1 MSDQTRLAA
10 LSDGPTSA
18 LINSAGAV
26 RSFATGGAVAPTE
39 AQKEAGNYRK
49 GHVRVHGMDLSIETP
64 KGAKRSGKGKDG
76 KPWSVTMPAHYG
88 YIRGTKGADG
98 DHVDAYL
105 GPHPGNPNVHVVDQV
120 DAYTGKFDEHKALIG
135 FQSRQHALDHY
146 NRGFSDG
153 RGKDRVGAVTTL
165 PAHKFRSWVEKG
177 RRTRPL
183 GTLRVNRTQDDPYLA
198 GISQNHCTLDIDKRV
213 PKTMVVKGKSFDPV
227 KYLAVHETDERKHMD
242 VGMKY
247 EPAHRLALKAER
259 AAVEADGID
268 WNGYQ
273 EQMHK
278 LAGITQKEKNPHPP
292 SDLYKGPFTNAGQR
306 KLTREG
312 DSAPDVKKYA
322 EGGEVEGGYEPLSD
336 DEVQRMG
343 LPPGGPGGGDYEPLS
358 DEEVQQR
365 GLNPNGPVEYNT
377 AGEALKRGAQ
387 AVLPGL
393 GSIPAMIGGAEVGS
407 LGGPIGSLAGAAVG
421 GIAANVSLRKIQD
434 WFMDKLG
441 ISPDPEK
448 AAAFQQE
455 HPKLATAVDIA
466 GSLVG
471 MGTGGAAVT
480 GVQRAAM
487 AGGQAAIEA
496 GSEYLHTGELD
507 PSDIAMA
514 AAAGAAF
521 PGLNRVGEP
530 LGQLGSRLAAKVGIR
545 AGRPDMAKGSE
556 PMKALPSPPDYT
568 VSSEGEAA
576 AYPGG
581 DDQVFSQ
588 AAAPRPGTPR
598 ENTRPIYEMP
608 REDWTDITR
617 PGTRPPDNTAPGAE
631 NDIPTKTDEN
641 ITADKSAATPAH
653 AGYDPNSTLS
663 TSHEMAPPRKDT
675 NIGNPQ
681 SYPAGSER
689 DYRTTTD
696 SNVHP
701 TSSGAGDHPTAE
713 TLDPTT
719 GGISQ
724 EVMQAL
730 TQDNGPG
737 RNTPPRG
744 LKAAD
749 KRMQKSMRVPFS
761 GEAANENVANAPQPG
776 RPSVTNLTPDPFT
789 SALVE
794 QRAHKL
800 PPDLEAITK
809 WGRPKEED
817 EGQGPGMHPGT
828 PSNEEMHG
836 DTRDIYNEKPLPEL
850 EARRGGEPTEEE
862 LNGVPP
868 TPENVR
874 SFPSPKPQER
884 QPGELYREVP
894 PFKETQDAYW
904 QGQDDY
910 RAGNANKRWPPERDD
925 MNAAYDRGMQDAMTA
940 SRKGQETTEEKFTGP
955 LHDQIHPKDQKAQEA
970 YQQGHKDV
978 YAGESVYDYPGEKK
992 YQYAYDRG
1000 RNDARRALR
1009 ENKQPIGTEIPTHPN
1024 TGIVEGAVADTAAKL
1039 RERDLGAVADAV
1051 EKNPAIEPQARKI
1064 LQDLTAKIEEHGA
1077 VSPEEMK
1084 RVTRIMDKIEKKENP
1099 QEGAAQAKRESLQQQ
1114 ANLGEETVAAESTKV
1129 AREKQFA
1136 AQAAQ
1141 SAFDKFQPTNNKI
1154 PTTVVDQDLFKRRL
1168 SDALEHAQK
1177 ENLGKDP
1184 LSPMPRK
1191 RTAAQEWLRAASK
1204 LVNAKRIT
1212 PKMITDFM
1220 SNEQIARGGASGKEI
1235 REFNKVDADIATNK
1249 RRVIEDPIDTAMRQW
1264 TESLSPED
1272 RAQWENEISNT
1283 SDPNGDEYQSETS
1296 AGKKSSLEDYD
1307 SQKSSGAEYYGGL
1320 LRDMFRDENASF
1332 NPQAFLASLRGVFGP
1347 KARLYAESYRAMEPE
1362 GTKHEYANSL
1372 DDGLNRVQKMEG
1384 GVWLD
1389 RQREA
1394 AAMPD
1399 AIKNN
1404 DEKIYLAHERD
1415 DIASLSSDEKAAYYQ
1430 KLQPVFEHNDE
1441 LFRNIEAIHP
1451 GLLGP
1456 KVENHIQRVPQGYHP
1471 DFGGDPIA
1479 NVTAA
1484 KKRGLSTMTATLK
1497 HREFM
1502 ALEDPQGNRTVISP
1516 TENGYAEWNNHI
1528 PAYRQNAAFEET
1540 PGVQFRD
1547 HNGVLQT
1554 VKDALTPEI
1563 EQHANFSNGQ
1573 PAKYIKS
1580 AILSALATNAE
1591 LRNTLARLQYLQSIK
1606 AELVARG
1613 MATPDAKVAERNGWK
1628 PSIAPQFKDLY
1639 MTDHVRAVLDDFT
1652 APGLTSNEAWDRVR
1666 NLSEKVTKLMFIDP
1680 IFHLANVGTHWFTDR
1695 GWDWIKPEKLRV
1707 LASTSAQAIKSVLSQ
1722 DTLQDT
1728 LHEHGFGG
1736 QYRGVLNQNRLQNI
1750 YTAAGHA
1757 IASNPSKWDPI
1768 ARVMGMSAQDL
1779 GRAVYRASS
1788 KMMWAGNDMFLTQRV
1803 LERMHD
1809 GATMENAIM
1818 QSEKHF
1824 PNYRVPSYVIG
1835 ANDWGRLASRMLRD
1849 NTLFAFGPYHYGVF
1863 NSYAHIVKDAVKGNG
1878 QERIDAA
1885 GKMFAMGLLAFAVYP
1900 ALDKIARMATGNPDA
1915 EFRRRGPLTLPN
1927 HIVRAAQGKEDALNT
1942 GPQGTLTISPLA
1954 QGAMQQ
1960 ASNRDFA
1967 GRPINEPGDV
1977 TRVFQG
1983 PNRMQALGKVVTQR
1997 AASMAQNFI
2006 SPYAMAMRAADNAR
2020 GPISGF
2026 ISQVADIKNPSPKAE
2041 RYEREAAQI
2050 NRQKALTRQQH
2061 GGLYPEEGLYNR
2073 LTR

>member
-1 MSDQTRLAA
+1 MTDQTRLAA

-18 LINSAGAV
+18 LINSAGTM
-26 RSFATGGAVAPTE
+26 RSFKKGGAVTV
-39 AQKEAGNYRK
+39 
-49 GHVRVHGMDLSIETP
+49 VRN
-64 KGAKRSGKGKDG
+64 K
-76 KPWSVTMPAHYG
+76 
-88 YIRGTKGADG
+88 
-98 DHVDAYL
+98 
-105 GPHPGNPNVHVVDQV
+105 
-120 DAYTGKFDEHKALIG
+120 
-135 FQSRQHALDHY
+135 
-146 NRGFSDG
+146 
-153 RGKDRVGAVTTL
+153 
-165 PAHKFRSWVEKG
+165 
-177 RRTRPL
+177 
-183 GTLRVNRTQDDPYLA
+183 DDPYLA
-198 GISQNHCTLDIDKRV
+198 GMSEDHRRVYIDKRV
-213 PKTMVVKGKSFDPV
+213 PKKITVKGKTFDPS
-227 KYLAVHETDERKHMD
+227 KYLIVHETIERRHMD
-242 VGMKY
+242 RGMKY
-247 EPAHRLALKAER
+247 EPAHRIALKAER
-259 AAVEADGID
+259 AAVEADGINWD
-268 WNGYQ
+268 GYQ
-273 EQMHK
+273 GQMHR
-278 LAGITQKEKNPHPP
+278 LAGITEKEKSPHPP
-292 SDLYKGPFTNAGQR
+292 SDLYKGPFPNKEQN

-312 DSAPDVKKYA
+312 DTAPNIKGSTKSYA
-322 EGGEVEGGYEPLSD
+322 EGGEVEGDQQWPVISDEDIKSNGYS
-336 DEVQRMG
+336 V
-343 LPPGGPGGGDYEPLS
+343 GGDQQWPVIS
-358 DEEVQQR
+358 DEDIAA
-365 GLNPNGPVEYNT
+365 NGYHVAPQYSTV
-377 AGEALKRGAQ
+377 GEALKRGAQ

-393 GSIPAMIGGAEVGS
+393 GSIPAMIAGADIGAKGGATIGTAIAPGPGT
-407 LGGPIGSLAGAAVG
+407 LIGGGIGTVAGAAVG
-421 GIAANVSLRKIQD
+421 GIGANIGLRTLQD

-448 AAAFQQE
+448 AAQFQEE
-455 HPKLATAVDIA
+455 HPTLASAADIA
-466 GSLVG
+466 GSLAG
-471 MGTGGAAVT
+471 MSPGGAAVT

-487 AGGQAAIEA
+487 AGGQAAIQGA
-496 GSEYLHTGELD
+496 TEYLSTGELD

-556 PMKALPSPPDYT
+556 PMKALPAPPDYT
-568 VSSEGEAA
+568 VSSEGETA

-598 ENTRPIYEMP
+598 ENARPIYEMP
-608 REDWTDITR
+608 SDQWTDVTR

-631 NDIPTKTDEN
+631 NDIPTKTDED

-653 AGYDPNSTLS
+653 AGYDANSTLS
-663 TSHEMAPPRKDT
+663 TSHEMPPPRKDT

-719 GGISQ
+719 GNISQ
-724 EVMQAL
+724 ELQQAL
-730 TQDNGPG
+730 TQNNGPG

-749 KRMQKSMRVPFS
+749 KRMQKSMRVPFN
-761 GEAANENVANAPQPG
+761 GEAANENVEGGGQPNPIP
-776 RPSVTNLTPDPFT
+776 RPP
-789 SALVE
+789 
-794 QRAHKL
+794 
-800 PPDLEAITK
+800 
-809 WGRPKEED
+809 
-817 EGQGPGMHPGT
+817 
-828 PSNEEMHG
+828 
-836 DTRDIYNEKPLPEL
+836 PLPEL

-874 SFPSPKPQER
+874 SFP
-884 QPGELYREVP
+884 VP
-894 PFKETQDAYW
+894 PENTGTVTKGMSDKQLRNRIYA
-904 QGQDDY
+904 QGEPDENVEQLLKKGFDLQ
-910 RAGNANKRWPPERDD
+910 RISEMTPAER
-925 MNAAYDRGMQDAMTA
+925 
-940 SRKGQETTEEKFTGP
+940 
-955 LHDQIHPKDQKAQEA
+955 
-970 YQQGHKDV
+970 
-978 YAGESVYDYPGEKK
+978 
-992 YQYAYDRG
+992 
-1000 RNDARRALR
+1000 R
-1009 ENKQPIGTEIPTHPN
+1009 ENLRTPIGTEIPTHPN
-1024 TGIVEGAVADTAAKL
+1024 TRIVEGAVADTAAKL
-1039 RERDLGAVADAV
+1039 REHDLGDVADAV

-1141 SAFDKFQPTNNKI
+1141 SAFDKFKPTSNKV
-1154 PTTVVDQDLFKRRL
+1154 PTTIVDQDLFKRRL

-1249 RRVIEDPIDTAMRQW
+1249 RRVTEDPIDTAMRQW

-1272 RAQWENEISNT
+1272 RAQWESELSDA
-1283 SDPNGDEYQSETS
+1283 SDPNGDEYQHETS
-1296 AGKKSSLEDYD
+1296 AGRKATLEDYD
-1307 SQKSSGAEYYGGL
+1307 SQKSAGAEYYGGL

-1332 NPQAFLASLRGVFGP
+1332 NPQVFLASLRGIFGP
-1347 KARLYAESYRAMEPE
+1347 KARLYAESYRTMEPE

-1404 DEKIYLAHERD
+1404 DEKVYLAHERD
-1415 DIASLSSDEKAAYYQ
+1415 DIASLSPDEKAAYYQ

-1516 TENGYAEWNNHI
+1516 TENGYAEWNNHT

-1563 EQHANFSNGQ
+1563 EQHANFSNGK

-1606 AELVARG
+1606 AEMVARG

-1666 NLSEKVTKLMFIDP
+1666 NLSEKVTKLMFVDP

-1779 GRAVYRASS
+1779 GRAIYRASS

-2020 GPISGF
+2020 GPISGL

-2073 LTR
+2073 LTQ